1 MVYEKVK
8 EIIIGQL
15 DVEDSD
21 VSMETNLVD
30 DLKADSLDL
39 VDMIISFEDEFD
51 VEFPEDDAD
60 SFKTV
65 GDIVNYLEANK

>member
-8 EIIIGQL
+8 EIIVSQL
-15 DVEDSD
+15 DIPESEL
-21 VSMETNLVD
+21 SMETNLID

-51 VEFPEDDAD
+51 VEFPEDEAD
-60 SFKTV
+60 NFKTV